1 MSTIPS
7 FPVSLQTMGQIPIGP
22 KAPTVKSNLGRS
34 EILTK
39 ELHNFGNLYEQKYK
53 EYIWE

>member
-22 KAPTVKSNLGRS
+22 KTPTVKSNLGRS